1 MLFRNEKKSKS
12 VNKRRPVSCQDP
24 FLLPTSSSSRDYGYT
39 VLKVHPLPQHQQ
51 SPNNNNNNN
60 NNKASISKRISRRLS
75 LAQGTMRAFP
85 TTWWK
90 SSSSSSSS
98 SSPPPPPSASASKTD
113 SNSASNNTTKPDSNP
128 YITNSDIDTPTTR
141 IGSPLYLQ
149 QNSQLWGS
157 SKRHS
162 IAVTPTASSLRM
174 AASRRRESTMGDFL
188 MMIDPTESTINVTS
202 PDPQFH
208 HHEESIDS
216 FLREF
221 SNDPSQQYSSLNG
234 FTTPAPET
242 QGLRP
247 ESPQGKTRSRPLT
260 PTLNDQFDIRSL
272 NITPEPVLGQP
283 STGFDSPP
291 PYNSW
296 SSTEFQKEKDE
307 KFLIPEGEEKL
318 LVPGTAAAEVQTT
331 VTTETGLL
339 PWYNDVSGNRASF
352 HSLDEIQ
359 PPSYPSLAVEA
370 PERHTWAGD
379 GKDENIWKRFA
390 NFVENPTDEE
400 AGELLRKAEMETLA
414 GSAKKRL
421 LSILGGSSKKAE
433 QRSRSRS
440 RSRSPAFSRRPG
452 GDGSETV
459 TPPSP
464 TFGRPRRDTGAWW
477 LGGGRN
483 NSRESLQDAP
493 EGESSQKTGNQ
504 QDLPITSAASI
515 PLAEDVPLATE
526 EHIDL
531 EALIEQT
538 STTTVIDNL
547 DHDVKSVLPQV
558 PEESEDI
565 DVDFLP
571 PTTKLAIDGNEPP
584 VGVCGICGEDLL
596 YHQGGATEN
605 WYMTLKNHFQVA
617 HGSWA
622 ARMPTWFGTTSQPT
636 EDKPLSEPIEMDL
649 DIPELDLNPSSAN
662 DVGKLV
668 PKLPEAIEE
677 SKDEEPKV
685 HQCPVPNCTEAFA
698 VFQELNIHIFERHGV
713 RGSPL
718 GLTKPT
724 VVSLEKQERG
734 RNNWSG
740 YECPSFSCN
749 SRFET
754 YEDRDKHMEALHGI
768 KPRPSQ
774 AETSFLDK
782 MAMDIWD
789 NEEEFKGDED
799 ELSELSPLNL
809 KKPSASNTDAMHMPP
824 QDLQTSEFKQL
835 WRGFTNSIKMHNDIL
850 PETSTSNRPVS
861 VYSTSSAAGPAHNH
875 FSSTEDGPKEAKLL
889 SRTLSELL
897 KVVVQTSGINSLGSK
912 ENFDVQGWLRDYLTW
927 IEPEAAETII
937 SSGPTYY
944 ENISVAPSEVEWVQR
959 IRNELD
965 RMKPVGSRK
974 GKERAS
980 EYLPQLEDPP
990 LDISGP
996 NPAKVDTA
1004 FLDIRGV
1011 RDPKAEETSRAKL
1024 TAMNDRFLTAAN
1036 NAYDKLL
1043 AGTKRPSAS
1052 NEFKDFVAS
1061 LGGVQ
1066 DIIDV
1071 GTTVLDQI
1079 LTEEVPRS
1087 LKKVYCF
1094 LHVAYAISQSEPLSE
1109 KATALEFQAGLS
1121 VFRFCLPAVSEIP
1134 GMPSERD
1141 IFDEIANV
1149 MWEELEYA
1157 LKWIETWDGNEALN
1171 KVGYAA
1177 SEIEGLKD
1185 FMRSH
1190 CDRGGMEREGMASSM
1205 TIDPKLLC
1213 LGAASDSQVPGV
1225 EQSSQPVP
1233 SWGDLL
1239 GCGIFAI
1246 VARWLKELQET
1257 GVIFAYICGGLC
1269 STLASSFK
1277 KRVKFKD
1284 RTVHPSASQLES
1296 HLLQDVVSHLNS
1308 YKYAGVENVTS
1319 IALSMV
1325 NRGYISTIREFENYV
1340 IDLARVARRTQEEFC
1355 AFVYAIVWHCNSC
1368 ATFVP
1373 DNLWGSCRGLG
1384 EVDYSLQYVDETVNR
1399 EITWF
1404 TGKPTEER
1412 EVVTVG
1418 HVSVPENADV
1428 SVEQLR
1434 DFTMGED
1441 VRPLNVGMCAIDTL
1455 LLPPTPTK
1463 QEHSPFS
1470 TASSSSPNNYDSIW
1484 ENSPRGPQGSETSFS
1499 NPNSNNVTPDEIYVN
1514 PNMPNANNFATDYFS
1529 YSRPQMVAPTR
1540 APMVTEPL
1548 VPIAG
1553 PSRDSKV
1560 KTSRKRKY
1568 LEGDGATSFPARR
1581 RKLVATTGKR
1591 LYCDVPGCEEFASTS
1606 SNLSRHKRTKHGNKA
1621 VREASYHCGEA
1632 GCDRVFYGPRGKG
1645 NLRTHMRKDH
1655 GV

>member
-1 MLFRNEKKSKS
+1 MLFRNEKKSKN

-24 FLLPTSSSSRDYGYT
+24 FLLPGGSRDYGYT
-39 VLKVHPLPQHQQ
+39 VLKVQPLPQQQHQQ
-51 SPNNNNNNN
+51 QQ
-60 NNKASISKRISRRLS
+60 NKSSVSISKRISRRLS
-75 LAQGTMRAFP
+75 LAQGTMRSFP

-90 SSSSSSSS
+90 SSSSSSP
-98 SSPPPPPSASASKTD
+98 SPASKADGST
-113 SNSASNNTTKPDSNP
+113 SPSNNTTKPDSNP
-128 YITNSDIDTPTTR
+128 YIISDIDTPTSR

-149 QNSQLWGS
+149 QNSQLWGA

-162 IAVTPTASSLRM
+162 IAVTPTSSSLRM

-188 MMIDPTESTINVTS
+188 MMIDPTESTTDITS
-202 PDPQFH
+202 PDPH
-208 HHEESIDS
+208 LHLHDESIDS

-221 SNDPSQQYSSLNG
+221 SNDPSQQYSSLSG
-234 FTTPAPET
+234 FTTPPPET

-247 ESPQGKTRSRPLT
+247 ESPQGRTRSRPLT
-260 PTLNDQFDIRSL
+260 PTLNDEFDIRSL

-296 SSTEFQKEKDE
+296 STELPQEKDE
-307 KFLIPEGEEKL
+307 KFLISEGEEKL

-331 VTTETGLL
+331 VTTERGLL

-421 LSILGGSSKKAE
+421 LNILGGSSKKTE
-433 QRSRSRS
+433 RSRSRS
-440 RSRSPAFSRRPG
+440 RSRSPTFASRRS
-452 GDGSETV
+452 DEDLSNTV

-464 TFGRPRRDTGAWW
+464 TFGRARRNTGAWW
-477 LGGGRN
+477 LGGSRN
-483 NSRESLQDAP
+483 NSRESLQDTAD
-493 EGESSQKTGNQ
+493 GEFSRETRSQELPLTSGSS
-504 QDLPITSAASI
+504 IS
-515 PLAEDVPLATE
+515 LAESLPPLTE
-526 EHIDL
+526 EHADM
-531 EALIEQT
+531 EKARRHVDALIEQM
-538 STTTVIDNL
+538 SPGIPPIFDSL
-547 DHDVKSVLPQV
+547 GHDSNSVLPQV

-565 DVDFLP
+565 DIDFDFLP
-571 PTTKLAIDGNEPP
+571 PTAKPTTNENEPP
-584 VGVCGICGEDLL
+584 IGVCGICGENLL

-605 WYMTLKNHFQVA
+605 WYMTMKNHFQVA

-622 ARMPTWFGTTSQPT
+622 ARMPTWFGTTPEPT
-636 EDKPLSEPIEMDL
+636 DDKVISEPVEMDL
-649 DIPELDLNPSSAN
+649 DVPEFHLKPSSAS

-677 SKDEEPKV
+677 SKDEEPKA
-685 HQCPVPNCTEAFA
+685 HECPVPNCTEAFA
-698 VFQELNIHIFERHGV
+698 AFQELNVHIFERHGI

-724 VVSLEKQERG
+724 VASLEKQERG

-768 KPRPSQ
+768 KPRPSHVD
-774 AETSFLDK
+774 TPLLDK
-782 MAMDIWD
+782 MAIDLWND
-789 NEEEFKGDED
+789 DEDFKGAEED
-799 ELSELSPLNL
+799 DLSELSPLNL
-809 KKPSASNTDAMHMPP
+809 KKPSTSNISSTTMPP

-835 WRGFTNSIKMHNDIL
+835 WQGFTNSIKLHNDIS
-850 PETSTSNRPVS
+850 PEASNPNQS
-861 VYSTSSAAGPAHNH
+861 LTVYSTSSAAGPAHH
-875 FSSTEDGPKEAKLL
+875 HSLGMEDGPKEAKLL

-897 KVVVQTSGINSLGSK
+897 RVVIKTSSTDSLTSK
-912 ENFDVQGWLRDYLTW
+912 ENFDVQGWLRDYLTR

-937 SSGPTYY
+937 ASGPTYY
-944 ENISVAPSEVEWVQR
+944 ENISVAPNEVEWVQR
-959 IRNELD
+959 IKNELD
-965 RMKPVGSRK
+965 QMKPGRSRK
-974 GKERAS
+974 GKERAT
-980 EYLPQLEDPP
+980 EYLPDPP
-990 LDISGP
+990 ANISGP
-996 NPAKVDTA
+996 NPAKVNTS

-1011 RDPKAEETSRAKL
+1011 RDPQAEETSRVKL
-1024 TAMNDRFLTAAN
+1024 ASMNDRFLTAAN

-1043 AGTKRPSAS
+1043 AGTKRPNAS
-1052 NEFKDFVAS
+1052 NEFKEFVAS

-1066 DIIDV
+1066 DIVDV

-1079 LTEEVPRS
+1079 LAEEVPRS

-1094 LHVAYAISQSEPLSE
+1094 LHVAYAISQSESSSE

-1177 SEIEGLKD
+1177 SEVEGLKD

-1190 CDRGGMEREGMASSM
+1190 CDCDGTEQKGMAASM

-1213 LGAASDSQVPGV
+1213 LGAASDSQMPVV
-1225 EQSSQPVP
+1225 EQSSKPEP
-1233 SWGDLL
+1233 SFEDLL

-1246 VARWLKELQET
+1246 VARWLKELKET

-1284 RTVHPSASQLES
+1284 RTIHPSASQLAS
-1296 HLLQDVVSHLNS
+1296 HLQQDVVSHLNS
-1308 YKYAGVENVTS
+1308 YKYTGVENVTS
-1319 IALSMV
+1319 IALSMI
-1325 NRGYISTIREFENYV
+1325 NQGYISTIREFENYV

-1355 AFVYAIVWHCNSC
+1355 AFVYAVVWHCNSC

-1373 DNLWGSCRGLG
+1373 DNLWGSCRGVG
-1384 EVDYSLQYVDETVNR
+1384 EVDYSLQYVDEQVNK

-1412 EVVTVG
+1412 ETVTVG
-1418 HVSVPENADV
+1418 HVSIPENADV
-1428 SVEQLR
+1428 TVEQLR

-1441 VRPLNVGMCAIDTL
+1441 VRPLNVNMCAIDTL

-1463 QEHSPFS
+1463 QENSPFS
-1470 TASSSSPNNYDSIW
+1470 TASSSSPNNYDSLW
-1484 ENSPRGPQGSETSFS
+1484 ENSPRGHQGSETSFS

-1529 YSRPQMVAPTR
+1529 YSRPQMPAP
-1540 APMVTEPL
+1540 APVVVE
-1548 VPIAG
+1548 PIAG
-1553 PSRDSKV
+1553 PSRESQPKA
-1560 KTSRKRKY
+1560 SRKRKY

-1581 RKLVATTGKR
+1581 RKMVQTTGRR